1 MFFLTTFCTFLKAVA
16 RTILVPDLLV
26 DVETMKA
33 RGHAHDLV
41 LDLAAVLRLLAVG
54 AN

>member
-1 MFFLTTFCTFLKAVA
+1 MFFVNNFLHVLKAVA